1 MCYDGSVTSQ
11 GDTHPMS
18 SIRLNNVHK
27 SYDETPVLRE
37 VYFRL
42 SEGDRVGLIGKNGAG
57 KTTVLRLILGLEP
70 PTEGTV
76 EVDDGVKI
84 GYFSQFSQL
93 DDSRSIV
100 EVLDE
105 VFVEIHALEEAMLA
119 VEIAFE
125 ENPGEAA
132 LDRLVARQAE
142 ILEAMERRGAWTY
155 EYKIDTA
162 LTRLGF
168 NEVHRTCAIGEL
180 SGGWRNRAALAK
192 ILLEAPDVLLMD
204 EPTNFLDVEGL
215 TWLESWFNDFPGALI
230 FVSHDRQFL
239 DRVANR
245 IVEIEGYH
253 FQEYAGNYRDYVR
266 EKPMRIKS
274 LERQYEHEAEL
285 LLYEGEAI
293 VDREAA
299 RRDPSRAL
307 QRKLANIKKQAEPR
321 PVDKIITAI
330 YTRLYVPNDVLHAE
344 RLSKT
349 YGEQL
354 LFQNLSFDVHRGD
367 RVAILGPNGCG
378 KTTLLR
384 ILSEAEPPDAG
395 RVTWG
400 KAVGYAYYN
409 QIFDE
414 LDLNDT
420 VSHAVNVVGLAYL
433 APRRQVNRFLSLM
446 QFSEMDLSQRI
457 GTLSG
462 GQRARVALAKCLL
475 SGAALVILDEPTN
488 HLDMTS
494 TQVMERALANFPG
507 AVIVVSH
514 DRFFIDKIATK
525 LLVFAGSG
533 QVLEVNGNWTIWQA
547 SKRG

>member
-1 MCYDGSVTSQ
+1 
-11 GDTHPMS
+11 MS

-57 KTTVLRLILGLEP
+57 KTTVLKLILGLEP

-93 DDSRSIV
+93 DGTRSIV

-105 VFVEIHALEEAMLA
+105 VFVEIHALEETMLE

-125 ENPGEAA
+125 GNPQGAA

-162 LTRLGF
+162 LSRLGF
-168 NEVHRTCAIGEL
+168 NEAHRTCAIGEL

-215 TWLESWFNDFPGALI
+215 AWLESWFNDFPGALI

-245 IVEIEGYH
+245 IVEIESYH
-253 FQEYAGNYRDYVR
+253 FQEYTGNYRDYVR

-285 LLYEGEAI
+285 LIYEAEAI
-293 VDREAA
+293 ADRETA
-299 RRDPSRAL
+299 RRNPSRAL
-307 QRKLANIKKQAEPR
+307 QRKLANVKKQAEPR
-321 PVDKIITAI
+321 PIDKIITAI
-330 YTRLYVPNDVLHAE
+330 YDRLYVPNDVLHAE
-344 RLSKT
+344 RLSKA
-349 YGEQL
+349 YGEQQ
-354 LFQNLSFDVHRGD
+354 LFQDLSFDVHRGD

-384 ILSEAEPPDAG
+384 TLSETEPPDAG

-400 KAVGYAYYN
+400 KGVGYAYYN

-414 LDLNDT
+414 LDLSDT
-420 VSHAVNVVGLAYL
+420 VSHAVNVIGLANR
-433 APRRQVNRFLSLM
+433 APRKQVNRFLSLM
-446 QFSEMDLSQRI
+446 QFSEMDLTQRI

-475 SGAALVILDEPTN
+475 SGAALVMLDEPTN

-525 LLVFAGSG
+525 LLVFEAPGE
-533 QVLEVNGNWTIWQA
+533 VCEVNGNWTIWQA
-547 SKRG
+547 SKTL